1 MGRRPASPD
10 SERCNVVP
18 VSVSASV
25 LATAGESEDGVDM
38 DEEEVGEG
46 EDV

>member
-10 SERCNVVP
+10 SERCNVVS
-18 VSVSASV
+18 VSVSAT
-25 LATAGESEDGVDM
+25 TAGESEDGVDM